1 MASNTKYEDKPWLAH
16 YDRGVPGEI
25 AYEPICLPEYLE
37 RSVNRFPERT
47 ALILEGFK
55 ISYRQLNKM
64 VNRFATCLNAF
75 GIQKGDRVAI
85 LLPNVIPCVVS
96 YYAILKIGAVAVMN
110 NPASSD
116 NELEYQLSNSGAK
129 ILITL
134 DLFVDRMVQLRSKTD
149 INQIICTTFGDYLP
163 FLSSISFRA
172 FSKSKGLSTKVKNA
186 DSVHLWKDLMADYP
200 PEPVHPRLTFD
211 DIAMLQYTGGTTGIS
226 KGVMLSH
233 GNLSCQIQQINAWFP
248 TFSRSDEIILGALP
262 FFHSFGLTCAMNNAV
277 FAGWENVLV
286 PRPSPEKLL
295 AAIRKFKPTFAPL
308 VPTMYINMLDHP
320 DIQKIKLTSIKACFS
335 GSAPLP
341 VDVIRRFEGLTG
353 AAISEGFGL
362 TEASPITHANPFQGK
377 RKVGSVGLPFPDTN
391 CRIVDLEDGVTDVPI
406 GETGELLVKGP
417 QVMQGYWKHTQ
428 ETAETLRDGWLYTG
442 DIAKMDEQGY
452 FYIVDRKKDMIISG
466 GLNVYPREIDE
477 VFYSHPKVLEAC
489 AVGIPHPTSGEQLKV
504 FVVLHKNETVSEE
517 ELLHYCKD
525 KMAAYKLPTRIEF
538 RKELPRSSVGKVLR
552 KVLREEELAR
562 RSEY

>member
-1 MASNTKYEDKPWLAH
+1 MASNITYQDKPWLAY
-16 YDRGVPGEI
+16 YDQGVPEKI
-25 AYEPICLPEYLE
+25 DYEPICLPDYLE

-55 ISYRQLNKM
+55 ISYRQLNEM
-64 VNRFATCLNAF
+64 VNRLATCLNAF
-75 GIQKGDRVAI
+75 GTQKGDRVAI
-85 LLPNVIPCVVS
+85 VLPNVIPCVVS

-110 NPASSD
+110 NPVSSD
-116 NELEYQLSNSGAK
+116 NELQYQLSNSGAK

-134 DLFVDRMVQLRSKTD
+134 DLFVDRMVQLKSQTD
-149 INQIICTTFGDYLP
+149 INQIIYTSFGDYLP
-163 FLSSISFRA
+163 FLKSISFAA
-172 FSKSKGLSTKVKNA
+172 FSKNKGLSVNVKHA
-186 DSVHLWKDLMADYP
+186 DAVYPWKDLMADYP
-200 PEPVHPRLTFD
+200 PEPEHARLSFD
-211 DIAMLQYTGGTTGIS
+211 DIAMLQYTGGTTGVS
-226 KGVMLSH
+226 KGVVLSH

-248 TFSRSDEIILGALP
+248 TFASSDEIILGALP
-262 FFHSFGLTCAMNNAV
+262 FFHSFGLTCTMNNAV
-277 FAGWENVLV
+277 FAGWKNVLV
-286 PRPSPEKLL
+286 PRPSPENLL

-320 DIQKIKLTSIKACFS
+320 DIQKIDLTSIKGCFS

-341 VDVIRRFEGLTG
+341 VDVIRRFEALTG

-391 CRIVDLEDGVTDVPI
+391 CRIVDLEDGVTDVPT

-417 QVMQGYWKHTQ
+417 QVMQGYWKHAQ
-428 ETAETLRDGWLYTG
+428 ETAETLKDGWLYTG

-477 VFYSHPKVLEAC
+477 VFYSHPKVQEAC
-489 AVGIPHPTSGEQLKV
+489 AVGIPHPTGGEQLIA
-504 FVVLHKNETVSEE
+504 FVVLHESETASEE
-517 ELLHYCKD
+517 ELLNYCRD
-525 KMAAYKLPTRIEF
+525 KMAAYKIPTRIEF
-538 RKELPRSSVGKVLR
+538 RKELPKSSVGKVLR

-562 RSEY
+562 HSKD